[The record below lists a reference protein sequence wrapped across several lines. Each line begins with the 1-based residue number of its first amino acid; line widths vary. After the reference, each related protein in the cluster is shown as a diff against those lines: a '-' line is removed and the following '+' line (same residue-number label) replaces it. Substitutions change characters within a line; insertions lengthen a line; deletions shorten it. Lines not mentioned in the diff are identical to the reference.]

1 MDKKRVV
8 FYFLWSVDDRNMFDP
23 FSKVRN
29 PFFRYATLPPKNHS
43 NGYKPLILKIHTIK
57 MRNMFY

>member
-1 MDKKRVV
+1 MDKTRVV

-29 PFFRYATLPPKNHS
+29 PFFRYATLPPKNHT
-43 NGYKPLILKIHTIK
+43 NGYKPPIL
-57 MRNMFY
+57 